1 MFFLSPPTWLNIKSI
16 KSADLKTTAAVIFTT
31 FHWTFLHLNVFTQ
44 QAYLAW
50 WIYLFHTV
58 AIGTPERQ
66 SAKFHTVAASNN
78 GDRDHFNIACSGHL
92 HISAI
97 LSAHPVRGVSR
108 IQRTANREVATLSC
122 IFVQTVLICQRILK
136 MFLNTLITL
145 LVNHFCIY
153 LFGHSSSRQ

>member
-1 MFFLSPPTWLNIKSI
+1 M
-16 KSADLKTTAAVIFTT
+16 
-31 FHWTFLHLNVFTQ
+31 Q

-50 WIYLFHTV
+50 RVYLFHTV

-66 SAKFHTVAASNN
+66 CAKFHTVAASNN
-78 GDRDHFNIACSGHL
+78 RDRDHFNIACSGHL

-122 IFVQTVLICQRILK
+122 IFVQTVLICQRI
-136 MFLNTLITL
+136 
-145 LVNHFCIY
+145 
-153 LFGHSSSRQ
+153 